1 MKADSDARDGD
12 PGASNGQDDRTLE
25 RPVDP
30 DMGASGPI
38 SSTGRGATRA
48 TMPDAHGAAA
58 REARGLAAGAAPAG
72 ARPRSFDPPTR
83 EDADLAAMVGRRIG
97 AYEITGL
104 IARGGMGIV
113 FAGRDT
119 RLQRPVAI
127 KALPRAFTDD
137 LAQRARLRRE
147 AKLLASISHPNIA
160 TVYGLEQDDADYLV
174 MELVVGSTLAE
185 RLARGRLAVVEA
197 LSLALQI
204 GRGVEAAHE
213 AALMHRDLKPSNVLL
228 TRDGKVK
235 VVDFGLARAV
245 HPEADEGG
253 ALLASNVPPLSA
265 RTLTQPFVILGTPG
279 YMSPEQIR
287 GRNVD
292 RRADIFAFGVILYE
306 CLTDAPAFPGE
317 TVADRLAATL
327 EREPDMAAVPPEVPA
342 RAVDVLRRCLA
353 KDPARRILHIG
364 EVCLE
369 LEEVLLE
376 VRAPRATFPS
386 APTPAPVGGAA
397 AFAPAPARPASA
409 PAPAPA
415 GGGPA
420 APAPA
425 GGGPAAPA
433 PGGGGPAALAPAGGG
448 PAALAPAGGGPAAPA
463 PAGGGPAAPAPAGG
477 GPAAAPPAGRASAP
491 PPAGRASAPPP
502 AGRAS
507 APPPVAGRAA
517 ASSSSAAAPAPAGR
531 TSVVPAPPSRASA
544 AAAPAGRASVVPAP
558 PRAAPRSS
566 PRRLALA
573 MAGAAAVGAV
583 SAAGL
588 TAALRAPPPAQPAR
602 QLDLLFPGPQAQL
615 AKLRLA
621 ISDDGRRVVFGAAG
635 PDGAFGL
642 WSRSLDDGT
651 TAPLPGTEDGWDP
664 TLSPDG
670 QWVAFYRGGEL
681 WKRRL
686 VGGNSVKVAATAWSA
701 GSTWGTDGALSFFA
715 EWGKGLVRV
724 PELGGEPQP
733 VTAVRP
739 ELGDYAEALPCVLPD
754 NRAVLFTSWDGKKI
768 TRIEVVELATGARS
782 TVVNDGSTP
791 RFARTPRG
799 DHLLWE
805 RKGTIYAAPF
815 DVAARRV
822 AGPER
827 AIVDGVLTDGADWAA
842 FFDVSDEGTLV
853 WVPGSIFQEES
864 QLAWLGEG
872 GATAPFAADVLPF
885 AEPRF
890 SADGKKLSVV
900 LKQDV
905 YAAFVREEGRG
916 TFDRIVFDIDVQSAA
931 ISPDGAWLAFSSLRD
946 GRFGAWVKSLAS
958 GDERRLTDALG
969 SYAFGLDWSPD
980 SQHVAVSMAPAG
992 QQQRDI
998 WVFSLSDPAEARS
1011 FIADAADDRYPRF
1024 SPDGRWLAYTS
1035 DDAAG
1040 RQVYV
1045 SSFPDGKV
1053 KRQISTRGGTEPTW
1067 APDGAR
1073 IYYRA
1078 DGKLYAVPLSP
1089 GDARPVGPPTLVYDK
1104 PFGQADVDLRSYT
1117 VAPDGRIL
1125 IIGPPP
1131 QRTQVTHLRAMLG
1144 WYSRLP

>member
-25 RPVDP
+25 RPLDP
-30 DMGASGPI
+30 DVLAPGPV
-38 SSTGRGATRA
+38 SPTGRGAT
-48 TMPDAHGAAA
+48 
-58 REARGLAAGAAPAG
+58 LAATPSARDRAAGTGRADV
-72 ARPRSFDPPTR
+72 RPRSFDPPTR
-83 EDADLAAMVGRRIG
+83 EDADLAAIVGRRIG

-127 KALPRAFTDD
+127 KALPHASTDD

-185 RLARGRLAVVEA
+185 RLARGPLPVLEA

-245 HPEADEGG
+245 HPDADEAG
-253 ALLASNVPPLSA
+253 ALLASNTPPLSA

-306 CLTDAPAFPGE
+306 CLTDATAFPGD

-327 EREPDMAAVPPEVPA
+327 EREPDMAAVPPEAPA
-342 RAVDVLRRCLA
+342 RVVDVLRRCLA
-353 KDPARRILHIG
+353 KDPARRIPHIG

-369 LEEVLLE
+369 LEEALRE
-376 VRAPRATFPS
+376 ARAPRTTFPS

-397 AFAPAPARPASA
+397 AFAPAPAGPAA
-409 PAPAPA
+409 APA
-415 GGGPA
+415 GGGAA

-425 GGGPAAPA
+425 GG
-433 PGGGGPAALAPAGGG
+433 
-448 PAALAPAGGGPAAPA
+448 APA
-463 PAGGGPAAPAPAGG
+463 PALAASGGAAAPAL
-477 GPAAAPPAGRASAP
+477 AGRASAP

-502 AGRAS
+502 AGRAAAIPS
-507 APPPVAGRAA
+507 AV
-517 ASSSSAAAPAPAGR
+517 AAPAPAGR
-531 TSVVPAPPSRASA
+531 ASAVPAPPSRASG

-558 PRAAPRSS
+558 ARAAPRSS
-566 PRRLALA
+566 PRRLVLA
-573 MAGAAAVGAV
+573 MAGAAAVGA
-583 SAAGL
+583 AAASGL
-588 TAALRAPPPAQPAR
+588 TAALQAPPPAQPAR
-602 QLDLLFPGPQAQL
+602 RLDLLFPGPQAQL

-621 ISDDGRRVVFGAAG
+621 ISDDGRHVVFGAAG
-635 PDGAFGL
+635 PDGIFGL

-651 TAPLPGTEDGWDP
+651 TVPLQGTEDGWDP
-664 TLSPDG
+664 TFSPDG

-686 VGGNSVKVAATAWSA
+686 LGGNSVRVAATAWSA
-701 GSTWGTDGALSFFA
+701 GSTWGTDGVLSFFS
-715 EWGKGLVRV
+715 EWGKGLMRV
-724 PELGGEPQP
+724 PELGGELQP

-754 NRAVLFTSWDGKKI
+754 NRAVLFTSWDGKKL
-768 TRIEVVELATGARS
+768 TRIEVVELATGARA
-782 TVVNDGSTP
+782 TVVHDGSTP

-805 RKGTIYAAPF
+805 RKGTIYAARF

-822 AGPER
+822 AGPEH

-872 GATAPFAADVLPF
+872 GATTPFSADILPF

-900 LKQDV
+900 LKQDA

-916 TFDRIVFDIDVQSAA
+916 TFDRIVFDLDVQSAA

-980 SQHVAVSMAPAG
+980 SRHVALSMALAG
-992 QQQRDI
+992 QSQRDI
-998 WVFSLSDPAEARS
+998 WVFSLGDPAEARS
-1011 FIADAADDRYPRF
+1011 FVTDTADDRYPRF

-1089 GDARPVGPPTLVYDK
+1089 GDARPVGPPALVYDR
-1104 PFGQADVDLRSYT
+1104 PFGQADVDMRSYT

-1131 QRTQVTHLRAMLG
+1131 QRTQVTHMRVMLG
-1144 WYSRLP
+1144 WHNRL